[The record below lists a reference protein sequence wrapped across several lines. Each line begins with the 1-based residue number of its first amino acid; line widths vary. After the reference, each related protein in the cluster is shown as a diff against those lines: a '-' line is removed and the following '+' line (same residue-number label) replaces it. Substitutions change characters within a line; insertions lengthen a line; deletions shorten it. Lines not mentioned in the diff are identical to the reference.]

1 MPAPPPAESGT
12 DLRLSLEVTHDGL
25 EARLSGKV
33 ANPEQ
38 SPDKSEIQRSI
49 VRLLKE
55 EEVKNGVLT
64 QAVRQAAERLAQG
77 EELRELVVAKG
88 QAPVM
93 GADAEIELLVNLE
106 AAKVGRQTQS
116 GHIDFRDKGPLP
128 VVEAG
133 TPLARLR
140 AARPGEPGVDVRGQP
155 VEAPQVRML
164 RLRAG
169 KGVELEQAET
179 VAVAAA
185 QGMVL
190 RPEEDLFE
198 VVEAYEVGGDVNF
211 DTGHLDFPGAVKV
224 SGAVLADF
232 KVRCYRL
239 EVNELEPGC
248 EVEVRDDLLVAG
260 GIMGA
265 RVKAGGKVVAR
276 FVRDSRITC
285 GGDMVVES
293 EIVETEVESEGR
305 VVLTTGD
312 GRLVNSRVAAIRGV
326 AAGRII
332 SSGSGGTKIRL
343 GVRPEFEQAVYA
355 ARKKVSGL
363 QDEVAELAQ
372 VLGGQREELAGAEA
386 DLRGLIAALKDPAQ
400 QGNREGLMS
409 QVEMIK
415 PLREN
420 LKEGVAS
427 GKARLDELMY
437 ELQREQERLEE
448 MEAVMPAGNV
458 WLDVRQGADATTEIR
473 APRSSLTLQSQEGA
487 FSAREL
493 MVKDKKTGQAK
504 PAIQMGNLR
513 SGV

>member
-1 MPAPPPAESGT
+1 MSAPPQSENGALS
-12 DLRLSLEVTHDGL
+12 LRLEISPDGL
-25 EARLSGKV
+25 EARLSGQV
-33 ANPEQ
+33 DTQEQ
-38 SPDKSEIQRSI
+38 TPDKVLLQRHI

-64 QAVRQAAERLAQG
+64 QVVRQAVERLAQG
-77 EELRELVVAKG
+77 EALSGLVVAKG
-88 QAPVM
+88 QPPDP
-93 GADAEIELLVNLE
+93 GRDAEIQPLVSLE
-106 AAKVGRQTQS
+106 ATKVGRQTSS

-133 TPLARLR
+133 TPLARLIP
-140 AARPGEPGVDVRGQP
+140 ARPGGPGVDVRGQP
-155 VEAPQVRML
+155 VEPPPVRVL
-164 RLRAG
+164 KLRAG

-190 RPEEDLFE
+190 RPEEDRFE
-198 VVEAYEVGGDVNF
+198 VVEALEINGDVNY
-211 DTGHLDFPGAVKV
+211 DTGHLDFPGVVKV
-224 SGAVLADF
+224 AGAVLADF
-232 KVRCYRL
+232 RVRCYRL

-248 EVEVRDDLLVAG
+248 QVEVRDDLVVAG

-265 RVKAGGKVVAR
+265 TVRAGGKVVAR
-276 FVRDSRITC
+276 FVRDSQITC
-285 GGDMVVES
+285 GGDMVAEN
-293 EIVETEVESEGR
+293 EIVESTVESEGR
-305 VVLTTGD
+305 VLLTTGD

-326 AAGRII
+326 TAGRVI

-343 GVRPEFEQAVYA
+343 GVSAEFEQAVYA
-355 ARKKVSGL
+355 ARKRVSHL
-363 QDEVAELAQ
+363 QNEISDLAQ

-400 QGNREGLMS
+400 KGNRDGLLG

-415 PLREN
+415 PLRET
-420 LKEGVAS
+420 LREGLAS
-427 GKARLDELMY
+427 GQAHLDEMMY
-437 ELQREQERLEE
+437 ELQRTQEKLEE
-448 MEAVMPAGNV
+448 MEVVMPAGSV

-473 APRSSLTLQSQEGA
+473 APRSSLVLHNKEGA

-493 MVKDKKTGQAK
+493 LVKDKKTGKSK